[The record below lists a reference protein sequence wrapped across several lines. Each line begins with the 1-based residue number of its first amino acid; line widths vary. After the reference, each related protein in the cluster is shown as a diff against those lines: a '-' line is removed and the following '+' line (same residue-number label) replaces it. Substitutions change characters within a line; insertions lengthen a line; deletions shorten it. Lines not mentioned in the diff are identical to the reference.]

1 MFKSFIFAGI
11 MEKELEL
18 LQIKKHSMSYS
29 DYLSLIDN
37 LLLQGKTTG
46 EDQSLAHVEKAP
58 LNRQRIKRLD
68 KTAIISEELKSLV
81 EQLPIPI
88 SFLILT
94 EGWCGD
100 ASQIIPYI
108 HKMVDESKGKLKDF
122 YLLRDENLDLMNQFL
137 TDGSKAIPKLI
148 AFHSETGDFLFSW
161 GPRPE
166 KIQSWYMNLKKDLS
180 LSKEEL
186 SLQLHQY
193 YTNDKGQKLQND
205 FIELFNIISTVSK

>member
-1 MFKSFIFAGI
+1 
-11 MEKELEL
+11 MEKEIEF
-18 LQIKKHSMSYS
+18 IKIKNAAMSYS
-29 DYLSLIDN
+29 EYLSIIDG

-58 LNRQRIKRLD
+58 LNRQRMKRLD
-68 KTAIISEELKSLV
+68 KTAIVSEELKSHID
-81 EQLPIPI
+81 QLPIPI

-100 ASQIIPYI
+100 ASQSIPYI
-108 HKMVDESKGKLKDF
+108 HKMVVESKGKLMDF
-122 YLLRDENLDLMNQFL
+122 YLLRDENLALMNQFL
-137 TDGSKAIPKLI
+137 TDGSKAIPKVI

-161 GPRPE
+161 GSRPKE
-166 KIQSWYMNLKKDLS
+166 TQSWYMNLKKDIS

-193 YTNDKGQKLQND
+193 YTNDKGQKLQED
-205 FIELFNIISTVSK
+205 FIELFNKISSVL

>member
-1 MFKSFIFAGI
+1 MSSIFAGT
-11 MEKELEL
+11 MEKELEFL
-18 LQIKKHSMSYS
+18 KILNHSMSYS
-29 DYLSLIDN
+29 DYLSLIDS

-46 EDQSLAHVEKAP
+46 EDQSIAHVQTAP

-68 KTAIISEELKSLV
+68 KTAIISEDLKLKV
-81 EQLPIPI
+81 DQLQIPI

-100 ASQIIPYI
+100 ASQSVPYI
-108 HKMVDESKGKLKDF
+108 HKIAAESKGKIKDY
-122 YLLRDENLDLMNQFL
+122 YLLRDENLELMNQFL

-148 AFHSETGDFLFSW
+148 AFHSVTGDFLFSW
-161 GPRPE
+161 GPRPTA
-166 KIQSWYMNLKKDLS
+166 IQHWYMNLKKDSS

-193 YTNDKGQKLQND
+193 YTNDKGQKLQED
-205 FIELFNIISTVSK
+205 FIELFNNIS

>member
-1 MFKSFIFAGI
+1 MV
-11 MEKELEL
+11 KELNFL
-18 LQIKKHSMSYS
+18 RIAKNAMNYS
-29 DYLSLIDN
+29 DYLSLIDS

-46 EDQSLAHVEKAP
+46 ADQSIDHIEKAP
-58 LNRQRIKRLD
+58 LNRQRMKRLD
-68 KTAIISEELKSLV
+68 KTAMISEDLKLV
-81 EQLPIPI
+81 MEKLPLPV

-100 ASQIIPYI
+100 ASQNLPYI
-108 HKMVDESKGKLKDF
+108 HKIVVESKGKIKDF

-161 GPRPE
+161 GPRP
-166 KIQSWYMNLKKDLS
+166 KAIQSWYMNLKKDPS

-193 YTNDKGQKLQND
+193 YTNDKGQKLQKD
-205 FIELFNIISTVSK
+205 FIELMNSISQVL

>member
-1 MFKSFIFAGI
+1 
-11 MEKELEL
+11 MEKELEF
-18 LQIKKHSMSYS
+18 IKIRDAVMSYS
-29 DYLSLIDN
+29 DYLSLIDG

-46 EDQSLAHVEKAP
+46 EDQSLAQVQKAP
-58 LNRQRIKRLD
+58 LNRLRMKRLE
-68 KTAIISEELKSLV
+68 KTAIISEELKLLI

-100 ASQIIPYI
+100 ASQSIPYI
-108 HKMVDESKGKLKDF
+108 HKMVDESKGKLMDF
-122 YLLRDENLDLMNQFL
+122 YLLRDENLELMNQFL
-137 TDGSKAIPKLI
+137 TDGSKAIPKVI

-161 GPRPE
+161 GPRPNQ
-166 KIQSWYMNLKKDLS
+166 IQSWYMNLKKDLS

-193 YTNDKGQKLQND
+193 YTNDKGQKLQED
-205 FIELFNIISTVSK
+205 FIEFMNSISHVL

>member
-1 MFKSFIFAGI
+1 

-18 LQIKKHSMSYS
+18 IKIKDAAMSYS
-29 DYLSLIDN
+29 DYLSLIDD
-37 LLLQGKTTG
+37 LLSQGKTTG
-46 EDQSLAHVEKAP
+46 EDQSSAHVEKAP
-58 LNRQRIKRLD
+58 LNRQRMKRLD
-68 KTAIISEELKSLV
+68 KTAIISDELKSLV

-100 ASQIIPYI
+100 ASQCIPFI

-122 YLLRDENLDLMNQFL
+122 YLLRDENLALMNQFL

-148 AFHSETGDFLFSW
+148 AFHAVTGDFLFSW
-161 GPRPE
+161 GPRPSA
-166 KIQSWYMNLKKDLS
+166 IQNWYMNLKKDSL

-193 YTNDKGQKLQND
+193 YTNDKGQKLQED
-205 FIELFNIISTVSK
+205 FIKLFNIFSVSK

>member
-1 MFKSFIFAGI
+1 

-18 LQIKKHSMSYS
+18 KKLKKDSMSYS
-29 DYLSLIDN
+29 GYLSLIDN

-46 EDQSLAHVEKAP
+46 EDQSLAHVQRAP

-68 KTAIISEELKSLV
+68 KTASISEDLKATI

-100 ASQIIPYI
+100 ASQSVPYI
-108 HKMVDESKGKLKDF
+108 HKMVDESKGKLQEF
-122 YLLRDENLDLMNQFL
+122 YLLRDENLGLMDQFL
-137 TDGSKAIPKLI
+137 TDGSRAIPKVI
-148 AFHSETGDFLFSW
+148 AFHSVTGDFLFSW
-161 GPRPE
+161 GPRPIE
-166 KIQSWYMNLKKDLS
+166 IQNWYMALKKDSS
-180 LSKEEL
+180 LDKDEL

-193 YTNDKGQKLQND
+193 YTTDKGQKLQED
-205 FIELFNIISTVSK
+205 FIELFKNIS